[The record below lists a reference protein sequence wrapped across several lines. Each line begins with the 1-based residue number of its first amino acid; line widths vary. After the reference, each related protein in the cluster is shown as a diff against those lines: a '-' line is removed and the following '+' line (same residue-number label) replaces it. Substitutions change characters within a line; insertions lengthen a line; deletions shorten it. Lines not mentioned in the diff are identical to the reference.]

1 MIAKHTKT
9 RLAVATALLLSAAG
23 CADSGTSAADGATT
37 PSRNPTPS
45 GASPSVSSS
54 SSASAPAS
62 PVGNP
67 LPELLYR
74 HVDVARVLLE
84 GLKVELKVVQTT
96 TTEFLPGTVVSQTPK
111 PGALVKAGQVVTV
124 TTADPPACDPSYPT
138 LCIAPFGPDVRC
150 HDLRPNKGFE
160 VLPPDRHR
168 LDPDHDGVGCED

>member
-1 MIAKHTKT
+1 MIAKHATT
-9 RLAVATALLLSAAG
+9 RFAVATALLLSAAG
-23 CADSGTSAADGATT
+23 CADSGTSAAGGAAT
-37 PSRNPTPS
+37 PSVDPTPS
-45 GASPSVSSS
+45 SASPSA
-54 SSASAPAS
+54 SASAPPS

-84 GLKVELKVVQTT
+84 GLKVELKVLQTT
-96 TTEFLPGTVVSQTPK
+96 TAEFLPGTVISQTPK
-111 PGALVKAGQVVTV
+111 PGVLVKAGQVVTV